1 MILQWKYF
9 YEYLKLLKVK
19 SSIIATIVVAV
30 VVIGGFAVVY
40 AKDPGL
46 FSIST
51 TKTIPSTSP
60 GIMVVSSTEVNS
72 SMSGGWN
79 EVMNVTVGV
88 SNLSALNSAFGE
100 LSHSS
105 VSPIPANA
113 SFINIKY
120 AQAASFVSRNYSL
133 LAFGYVAFKSI
144 NIANMTNQTI
154 TRNISKDNLT
164 NVTVGE
170 VSGSFY
176 VYGFS
181 RSGSNYTSVIYGLYS
196 NYLVVG
202 IYHGEKN
209 RTRQDFT
216 TMLSTQV
223 AILTDYKL
231 NFVATEHLLSNQN
244 ITSELGSSYNP
255 DFNMSIFLINPHLL
269 YNSAKNTS
277 TYRSEGYD
285 YSSYLNMTS
294 NGSAISGLAF
304 ATFSSNVSGVSNLY
318 ALGYVQSVNQSF
330 ASEAYMNLTTEL
342 NTSLRDSG
350 REITNITHNG
360 LQFFVFNIS
369 SANGPNIT
377 FAVGQKGNYLVFEVD
392 EGSGHLNN
400 QLKTLM
406 EQESYLL

>member
-1 MILQWKYF
+1 M
-9 YEYLKLLKVK
+9 K
-19 SSIIATIVVAV
+19 SSAIALIVVAV
-30 VVIGGFAVVY
+30 VIIGGFGVVL

-51 TKTIPSTSP
+51 KNTLPSTSP
-60 GIMVVSSTEVNS
+60 GIMVVSSSEVNS

-88 SNLSALNSAFGE
+88 SNLSALNSAYGE

-105 VSPIPANA
+105 VSPIPANV
-113 SFINIKY
+113 SFININY
-120 AQAASFVSRNYSL
+120 AQAASFVSRNYSM

-154 TRNISKDNLT
+154 TKNISKDNLT
-164 NVTVGE
+164 NVTVGDI
-170 VSGSFY
+170 SGSFY
-176 VYGFS
+176 IYEFS
-181 RSGSNYTSVIYGLYS
+181 RSGANYTSAIYGLYS

-209 RTRQDFT
+209 RTKQDFT

-231 NFVATEHLLSNQN
+231 NFAATEHLLSNQN

-255 DFNMSIFLINPHLL
+255 DFNMSFFLINPQPL
-269 YNSAKNTS
+269 YNSARNTS
-277 TYRSEGYD
+277 TYRSEGSD

-294 NGSAISGLAF
+294 NGSAISGMAV
-304 ATFSSNVSGVSNLY
+304 AAFSSNVSGVSNIY
-318 ALGYVQSVNQSF
+318 AIGYVQSVNQSF

-350 REITNITHNG
+350 MEITNITYNG

-369 SANGPNIT
+369 STNGPNIT
-377 FAVGQKGNYLVFEVD
+377 FAVGHKGNYLIFEAD
-392 EGSGHLNN
+392 LGSGQLQT
-400 QLKTLM
+400 QLKDLM
-406 EQESYLL
+406 EQESNLI

>member
-1 MILQWKYF
+1 
-9 YEYLKLLKVK
+9 
-19 SSIIATIVVAV
+19 
-30 VVIGGFAVVY
+30 
-40 AKDPGL
+40 
-46 FSIST
+46 
-51 TKTIPSTSP
+51 
-60 GIMVVSSTEVNS
+60 MVVSSSEVNS

-88 SNLSALNSAFGE
+88 SNLSALNSAYGE

-105 VSPIPANA
+105 VSPIPANV
-113 SFINIKY
+113 SFININY
-120 AQAASFVSRNYSL
+120 AQAASFVSRNYSM

-154 TRNISKDNLT
+154 TKNISKDNLT
-164 NVTVGE
+164 NVTVGDI
-170 VSGSFY
+170 SGSFY
-176 VYGFS
+176 IYEFS
-181 RSGSNYTSVIYGLYS
+181 RSGANYTSAIYGLYS

-209 RTRQDFT
+209 RTKQDFT

-231 NFVATEHLLSNQN
+231 NFAATEHLLSNQN

-255 DFNMSIFLINPHLL
+255 DFNMSFFLINPQPL
-269 YNSAKNTS
+269 YNSARNTS
-277 TYRSEGYD
+277 TYRSEGSD

-294 NGSAISGLAF
+294 NGSAISGMAV
-304 ATFSSNVSGVSNLY
+304 AAFSSNVSGVSNIY
-318 ALGYVQSVNQSF
+318 AIGYVQSVNQSF

-350 REITNITHNG
+350 MEITNITYNG

-369 SANGPNIT
+369 STNGPNIT
-377 FAVGQKGNYLVFEVD
+377 FAVGHKGNYLIFEAD
-392 EGSGHLNN
+392 LGSGQLQT
-400 QLKTLM
+400 QLKDLM
-406 EQESYLL
+406 EQESNLI

>member
-1 MILQWKYF
+1 M
-9 YEYLKLLKVK
+9 K
-19 SSIIATIVVAV
+19 SSAIALIVVAV
-30 VVIGGFAVVY
+30 VIIGGFGVVFT
-40 AKDPGL
+40 KDPGL

-51 TKTIPSTSP
+51 KNTLPSTSP
-60 GIMVVSSTEVNS
+60 GIMVVSSSEVNS

-88 SNLSALNSAFGE
+88 SNLSALNSAYGE

-105 VSPIPANA
+105 VSPIPANV
-113 SFINIKY
+113 SFININY
-120 AQAASFVSRNYSL
+120 AQAASFVSRNYSM

-154 TRNISKDNLT
+154 TKNISKDNLT
-164 NVTVGE
+164 NVTVGDI
-170 VSGSFY
+170 SGSFY
-176 VYGFS
+176 IYEFS
-181 RSGSNYTSVIYGLYS
+181 RSGANYTSAIYGLYS

-209 RTRQDFT
+209 RTKQDFT

-231 NFVATEHLLSNQN
+231 NFAATEHLLSNQN

-255 DFNMSIFLINPHLL
+255 DFNMSFFLINPQPL
-269 YNSAKNTS
+269 YNSARNTS
-277 TYRSEGYD
+277 TYRSEGSD

-294 NGSAISGLAF
+294 NGSAISGMAV
-304 ATFSSNVSGVSNLY
+304 AAFSSNVSGVSNIY
-318 ALGYVQSVNQSF
+318 AIGYVQSVNQSF

-350 REITNITHNG
+350 MEITNITYNG

-369 SANGPNIT
+369 STNGPNIT
-377 FAVGQKGNYLVFEVD
+377 FAVGHKGNYLIFEAD
-392 EGSGHLNN
+392 LGSGQLQT
-400 QLKTLM
+400 QLKDLM
-406 EQESYLL
+406 EQESNLI

>member
-1 MILQWKYF
+1 M
-9 YEYLKLLKVK
+9 K
-19 SSIIATIVVAV
+19 SSAIALIVVAV
-30 VVIGGFAVVY
+30 VIIGGFGVVFT
-40 AKDPGL
+40 KEPGL

-51 TKTIPSTSP
+51 KNTLPSTSP
-60 GIMVVSSTEVNS
+60 GIMVVSSSEVNS

-88 SNLSALNSAFGE
+88 SNLSALNSAYGE

-113 SFINIKY
+113 SFININY
-120 AQAASFVSRNYSL
+120 AQAASFVSRNYSM

-154 TRNISKDNLT
+154 TKNISKDNLT
-164 NVTVGE
+164 NVTVGDI
-170 VSGSFY
+170 SGSFY
-176 VYGFS
+176 IYEFS
-181 RSGSNYTSVIYGLYS
+181 RSGANYTSAIYGLYS

-209 RTRQDFT
+209 RTKQDFT

-231 NFVATEHLLSNQN
+231 NFAATEHLLSNQN

-255 DFNMSIFLINPHLL
+255 DFNMSFFLINPQPL
-269 YNSAKNTS
+269 YNSARNTS
-277 TYRSEGYD
+277 TYRSEGSD

-294 NGSAISGLAF
+294 NGSAISGMAV
-304 ATFSSNVSGVSNLY
+304 AAFSSNVSGVSNIY
-318 ALGYVQSVNQSF
+318 AIGYVQSVNQSF

-342 NTSLRDSG
+342 NTPLRDSG
-350 REITNITHNG
+350 MEITNITYNG

-377 FAVGQKGNYLVFEVD
+377 FAVGHKGNYLIFEAD
-392 EGSGHLNN
+392 LGSGQLQT
-400 QLKTLM
+400 QLKDLM
-406 EQESYLL
+406 EQESNRI